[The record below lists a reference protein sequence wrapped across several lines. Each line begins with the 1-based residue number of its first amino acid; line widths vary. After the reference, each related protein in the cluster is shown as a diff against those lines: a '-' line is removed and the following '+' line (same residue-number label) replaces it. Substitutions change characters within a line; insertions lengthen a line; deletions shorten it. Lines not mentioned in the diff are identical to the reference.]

1 VLSYPTTCFLL
12 AWCLVPVGVAQADK
26 EDNIIYQKNDLDRI
40 QKEVKESRTNLDS
53 LKQGELLVQKRI
65 SEYDQKILSN
75 KKIVSRL
82 NKQLNQLKKGIA
94 DADNQLERS
103 RLHLDRTR
111 RRFLGNIRQFYLAA
125 RKSPEVFTES
135 PNKESELNRQIVYL
149 TALADFESG
158 NVVQSSTYLTQSLE
172 QLSRLTGEKKKVSRL
187 KKKKETATALEKS
200 QKSQQQKEL
209 EHLRRTKS
217 EEADR
222 MLTLQQAAREIER
235 IITRLERERQESIS
249 ADQGQPLGPSAFA
262 ALKGQLALPFKG
274 KIVVGFG
281 TSMDP
286 ITKLKSYSPGITIK
300 GKTGQEVVAVADGT
314 IAYGGNLRGY
324 GKFIIINHDDQYY
337 STYGGLEETLV
348 EANEYV
354 LGGTKLG
361 LAGQDGLVKF
371 ELRRGSK
378 PLDPVKWIRIDSF

>member
-1 VLSYPTTCFLL
+1 VLRYLTTCFLL
-12 AWCLVPVGVAQADK
+12 AWCLVPFGVAQADK
-26 EDNIIYQKNDLDRI
+26 GDNIIYQKNDLDRI
-40 QKEVKESRTNLDS
+40 QKEVKESRTKLDS

-82 NKQLNQLKKGIA
+82 NKQLNRLKKGIA

-111 RRFLGNIRQFYLAA
+111 RRFLGNIRQFYFAA
-125 RKSPEVFTES
+125 RKPPKVFTES
-135 PNKESELNRQIVYL
+135 SNKESELNRQIVYL
-149 TALADFESG
+149 TALANFESG

-172 QLSRLTGEKKKVSRL
+172 QLSHLTGEKKKVSRL
-187 KKKKETATALEKS
+187 KKKKETATTLEKS
-200 QKSQQQKEL
+200 QKSQQQREL

-249 ADQGQPLGPSAFA
+249 ADQGQPLGPSAFV
-262 ALKGQLALPFKG
+262 ALKGQLASPFKG

-286 ITKLKSYSPGITIK
+286 ITKLKSYSPGITIR

-314 IAYGGNLRGY
+314 VAYSGNLRGY
-324 GKFIIINHDDQYY
+324 GQFIIINHDDQYY
-337 STYGGLEETLV
+337 STYGGLGEMLV
-348 EANEYV
+348 EASEYV

-371 ELRRGSK
+371 ELRRGRK